1 MTNVVVHGEPVNENQ
16 TRKLQWPPAWL
27 SWRHWHWGREY
38 PNSWRR
44 GVHVHYHWRASV
56 TVNEQRELHDAAWL
70 ILKRHGVVSDTT
82 TYALATELA
91 DSITCMRDR
100 QKEGT
105 Q

>member
-1 MTNVVVHGEPVNENQ
+1 
-16 TRKLQWPPAWL
+16 
-27 SWRHWHWGREY
+27 
-38 PNSWRR
+38 
-44 GVHVHYHWRASV
+44 V